1 MERDSSR
8 LEQGDPEF
16 RETVEHVASLLNL
29 GSMFFTLG
37 IRAYYFVI
45 PFVFWFFGP
54 FMMLSATVVLIAFVG
69 YGDSNRGLKLVRTES
84 RELVA

>member
-8 LEQGDPEF
+8 LEEGEPDF

-54 FMMLSATVVLIAFVG
+54 YMMLSSTIVLIVFVG
-69 YGDSNRGLKLVRTES
+69 YGDSNHGLRLERTES
-84 RELVA
+84 KELVA